1 MENLHSS
8 TWCPLPFL
16 SLTIH
21 PTGKLTHCMMSEE
34 PMGDLNSGWDNENFQ
49 TMRKTMLAGNW
60 NLKFDDT
67 EPGIHYQSQGGELT
81 TGEADCGN
89 CYLKESRGLQSQRQN
104 WLNNMRKLFEEG
116 TYESACNITDNQIYH
131 LNLNLSNICNF
142 KCRMC
147 SPNYSNSL
155 IPDFNHLHSIG
166 SPIRYYRKNQNK
178 QIIDVDYILE
188 QYGSQLSRL
197 NTIWVTGGEP
207 LMDDRLFDFTR
218 KLENYTDIT
227 KVKMF
232 ITTNGSKIDISK
244 FDVFDKL
251 DVININVSVD
261 ATGDLFSYMRSAGI
275 FDWQQLENVI
285 NDLRAWQKNEKHPHQ
300 VQLSYNAS
308 FQAYNSYNAAEFF
321 SYFDSLLRR
330 LDWIEYR
337 MLTNPDHLAV
347 HHMPDH
353 MKLHSAK
360 QLQNFLDTT
369 DNKRNVRTINN
380 LLQSLKTQRD
390 PKQWQKFIQFT
401 VDLDCYRN
409 QYLYDHAPDLYND
422 FDSETL
428 TEFERLYNAK
438 NN

>member
-49 TMRKTMLAGNW
+49 TMRKTMLAGKW

-67 EPGIHYQSQGGELT
+67 EPGIHYQSHGGELT

-116 TYESACNITDNQIYH
+116 TYESACNITNNQIYH

-166 SPIRYYRKNQNK
+166 SPVRYYRKNQNK

-188 QYGSQLSRL
+188 QYGSQLSQL

-218 KLENYTDIT
+218 KLANYTDIT

-261 ATGDLFSYMRSAGI
+261 ATGDLFSYMRSAGL

-285 NDLRAWQKNEKHPHQ
+285 TNLRDWQKNEKHPHQ

-308 FQAYNSYNAAEFF
+308 FQTYNSYNAAEFF
-321 SYFDSLLRR
+321 SYFNNLLRK

-347 HHMPDH
+347 QHMPDH
-353 MKLHSAK
+353 MKLRSAK
-360 QLQNFLDTT
+360 QLQDFLDNT
-369 DNKRNVRTINN
+369 DNNRNIRTIKN
-380 LLQSLKTQRD
+380 LLQSLKTPRD
-390 PKQWQKFIQFT
+390 LKQWKKFIQFT
-401 VDLDCYRN
+401 VDLDCYRG

-422 FDSETL
+422 FDSATL
-428 TEFERLYNAK
+428 AEFEQLYNDK

>member
-49 TMRKTMLAGNW
+49 TMRKTMLAGKW

-116 TYESACNITDNQIYH
+116 TYESACNITNNQIYH

-166 SPIRYYRKNQNK
+166 SPVRYYRKNQNK

-188 QYGSQLSRL
+188 QYGSQLSQL

-218 KLENYTDIT
+218 KLANYTDIT

-261 ATGDLFSYMRSAGI
+261 ATGDLFSYMRSAGL

-285 NDLRAWQKNEKHPHQ
+285 TNLRDWQKNEKHPHQ

-308 FQAYNSYNAAEFF
+308 FQTYNSYNAVEFF
-321 SYFDSLLRR
+321 SYFNNLLRK

-347 HHMPDH
+347 QHMPDH
-353 MKLHSAK
+353 MKLRSAK
-360 QLQNFLDTT
+360 QLQDFLDTT
-369 DNKRNVRTINN
+369 DNNRNIRTIKN
-380 LLQSLKTQRD
+380 LLQSLKTPRD
-390 PKQWQKFIQFT
+390 LKQWKKFIQFT
-401 VDLDCYRN
+401 VDLDCYRG

-422 FDSETL
+422 FDSATL
-428 TEFERLYNAK
+428 AEFEQLYNDK

>member
-49 TMRKTMLAGNW
+49 TMRKTMLAGKW

-104 WLNNMRKLFEEG
+104 WLDNMRKLFEEG
-116 TYESACNITDNQIYH
+116 TYESACNITNNQIYH

-166 SPIRYYRKNQNK
+166 SPVRYYRKNQNK

-188 QYGSQLSRL
+188 QYGSQLSQL

-218 KLENYTDIT
+218 KLANYTDIT

-261 ATGDLFSYMRSAGI
+261 ATGDLFSYMRSAGL

-285 NDLRAWQKNEKHPHQ
+285 TNLRDWQKNEKHPHQ

-308 FQAYNSYNAAEFF
+308 FQTYNSYNAAEFF
-321 SYFDSLLRR
+321 SYFNNLLRK

-347 HHMPDH
+347 QHMPDH
-353 MKLHSAK
+353 MKLRSAK
-360 QLQNFLDTT
+360 QLQDFLDTT
-369 DNKRNVRTINN
+369 DNNRNIRTIKN
-380 LLQSLKTQRD
+380 LLQSLKTPRD
-390 PKQWQKFIQFT
+390 LKQWKKFIQFT
-401 VDLDCYRN
+401 VDLDCYRG

-422 FDSETL
+422 FDSATL
-428 TEFERLYNAK
+428 AEFEQLYNDK

>member
-1 MENLHSS
+1 
-8 TWCPLPFL
+8 
-16 SLTIH
+16 
-21 PTGKLTHCMMSEE
+21 MSEE

-49 TMRKTMLAGNW
+49 TMRKTMLAGKW

-116 TYESACNITDNQIYH
+116 TYESACNITNNQIYH

-166 SPIRYYRKNQNK
+166 SPVRYYRKNQNK

-188 QYGSQLSRL
+188 QYGSQLSQL

-218 KLENYTDIT
+218 KLANYTDIT

-261 ATGDLFSYMRSAGI
+261 ATGDLFSYMRSAGL

-285 NDLRAWQKNEKHPHQ
+285 TNLRDWQKNEKHPHQ

-308 FQAYNSYNAAEFF
+308 FQTYNSYNAVEFF
-321 SYFDSLLRR
+321 SYFNNLLRK

-347 HHMPDH
+347 QHMPDH
-353 MKLHSAK
+353 MKLRSAK
-360 QLQNFLDTT
+360 QLQDFLDTT
-369 DNKRNVRTINN
+369 DNNRNIRTIKN
-380 LLQSLKTQRD
+380 LLQSLKTPRD
-390 PKQWQKFIQFT
+390 LKQWKKFIQFT
-401 VDLDCYRN
+401 VDLDCYRG

-422 FDSETL
+422 FDSATL
-428 TEFERLYNAK
+428 AEFEQLYNDK